1 MKDFIEGED
10 KALLESHGLDS
21 FEALWELQLHAVDE
35 PNTAPRGGWSTVYRL
50 ELGGTAYYLKRQ
62 SNYLTR
68 SLYRP
73 LGEPTLAR
81 EFRNTCRYQRLGIP
95 AMRSAFY
102 AERRVSGERRA
113 VLLTRALDGWQDLD
127 SYLPGW
133 AQLAAVKRRAIVS
146 ACGALAQRVHG
157 QGQVHG
163 CFYPKHIFL
172 QPSGDVFAAQLID
185 LEKTRPLLFG
195 ERDRV
200 KDLEPLLRRTGVWGD
215 DDVAAF
221 LTAYLGDARQLGHWM
236 QRLTARFKHKAG
248 RP

>member
-1 MKDFIEGED
+1 MKDFIDSED
-10 KALLESHGLDS
+10 RALLERHGLDS
-21 FEALWELQLHAVDE
+21 FEALWALRLHAVDE

-50 ELGGTAYYLKRQ
+50 DLDGTGYYLKRQ

-68 SLYRP
+68 SLHRP

-81 EFRNTCRYQRLGIP
+81 EFRNTRRYQRMGIP

-102 AERRVSGERRA
+102 AERRVSGEHRA
-113 VLLTRALDGWQDLD
+113 LLLTRALDGWQDLD

-133 AQLAAVKRRAIVS
+133 AQLAAVQRQAIVS
-146 ACGALAQRVHG
+146 ACGALARCLHG
-157 QGQVHG
+157 QGQIHG

-172 QPSGDVFAAQLID
+172 LPSGDAFVAQLID

-200 KDLEPLLRRTGVWGD
+200 KDIEPLLRRAGAWGD
-215 DDVAAF
+215 DDVVGF
-221 LTAYLGDARQLGHWM
+221 LTAYLDDARQLKHWL
-236 QRLTARFKHKAG
+236 QRLAIRLKHKAG
-248 RP
+248 RS